1 MDVFIA
7 RQPIFTRQKKI
18 FAYELLFRNS
28 MVNAFPDVDGETAT
42 SSLLSSTFLTIGIDN
57 ISGGHRVFI
66 NFTEDLLLRGIPTL
80 LPKDKILVEVLENVT
95 PSRAVI
101 DACLA
106 LKRKGYELAL
116 DDFVYANNLVPLIEI
131 AKIIKIDFRLTPLEE
146 IEKLVKALSVYP
158 CKLLAEKVETHEEFQ
173 QALFLGFSYFQG
185 YFFSKPEILK
195 NKDISSS
202 QLTIMQLICEVNRV
216 EFDITTLDRIINQDV
231 SISYKLLNYL
241 NSAFFSRLQPLSSIR
256 QAITYLGERG
266 TRLFVS
272 LIATSRLAAHK
283 PDELMKT
290 SIIRA
295 RFLEHL
301 GVELKKT
308 SGEFFMLGLFSLID
322 AMLDNSM
329 EYLIGQ
335 LPLTDTVSEALVKR
349 SGPLF
354 PYLRLV
360 ELYEVG
366 EWQGIE
372 QALAALNLTE
382 EKVVRFYL
390 DAVQMADSY
399 SSL

>member
-7 RQPIFTRQKKI
+7 RQPIFTRKKKI
-18 FAYELLFRNS
+18 FGYELLFRTS
-28 MVNAFPDVDGETAT
+28 MVNAFPDIDGETAT

-57 ISGGHRVFI
+57 ISGGHTVFI
-66 NFTEDLLLRGIPTL
+66 NFTEDLLLRGTPTL
-80 LPKDKILVEVLENVT
+80 LPKEKIMVEVLENVT
-95 PSRAVI
+95 ASPEI
-101 DACLA
+101 IEACLD
-106 LKRKGYELAL
+106 LKKKGYELAL
-116 DDFVYANNLVPLIEI
+116 DDFVFAEKIIPLIQI
-131 AKIIKIDFRLTPLEE
+131 AKIIKIDFRLTPPEELEN
-146 IEKLVKALSVYP
+146 LVSALRVYP
-158 CKLLAEKVETHEEFQ
+158 CKLLAEKVETYEEFQ
-173 QALFLGFSYFQG
+173 KALSLGFFYFQG

-216 EFDITTLDRIINQDV
+216 EFDINTLDRIITQDV

-256 QAITYLGERG
+256 QAIAYLGERG

-272 LIATSRLAAHK
+272 LIATSHLAAHK

-308 SGEFFMLGLFSLID
+308 SGELFMLGLFSLID

-335 LPLTDTVSEALVKR
+335 LPLTDHVCEALVKR

-366 EWQGIE
+366 EWQEIE
-372 QALAALNLTE
+372 QALAELTITG
-382 EKVVRFYL
+382 EKAIEFYL
-390 DAVQMADSY
+390 DAIRMADSY
-399 SSL
+399 L